1 MLDKDEAFDKVSL
14 EQAIKDTGKEAN
26 VKGKVL
32 FMSTRIATTGDM
44 HGPSLPVSLSLL
56 GRNIVLKRLTQTI
69 DILGG
74 NNA

>member
-1 MLDKDEAFDKVSL
+1 MKLFDKVSL

-44 HGPSLPVSLSLL
+44 HGPACQYRFHYLEEILS
-56 GRNIVLKRLTQTI
+56 
-69 DILGG
+69 
-74 NNA
+74 